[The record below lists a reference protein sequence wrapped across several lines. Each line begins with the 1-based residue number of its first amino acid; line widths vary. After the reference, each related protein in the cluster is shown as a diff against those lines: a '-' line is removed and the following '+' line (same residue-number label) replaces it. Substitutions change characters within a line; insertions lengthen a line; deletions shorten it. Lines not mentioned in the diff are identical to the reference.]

1 VSFLEQMAAGLTDLA
16 AALDEAKRS
25 AEPARFNTAARITH
39 NLQQAVMQWLENNAG
54 NRIGTVLDVALFTGS
69 VLFLHSLGADSVAVR
84 EADWGLS
91 GQRVLWIC
99 ACETT

>member
-39 NLQQAVMQWLENNAG
+39 NLQQAVMQW
-54 NRIGTVLDVALFTGS
+54 T
-69 VLFLHSLGADSVAVR
+69 AVR